1 MTAAQSCIALTDA
14 LGRYRE
20 AASPE
25 YDETLHDVIGRVAT
39 AGCLSKTDLGALFFW
54 KRIPTGAWIEK
65 LLCMSDAEVRRIT
78 AAAVTAAR
86 DQQLTVPQAA
96 RRARQALLDLPGAAT
111 GDPFASAVILA
122 AAPDRMAIYDYRA
135 HRGLWLVGLCLTDG
149 SGLYYRYMKL
159 VEQCRAEMLAHG
171 HGYWTAREV
180 DLALYTLGEHKGF
193 PKPRPW
199 RTAKCQEL
207 QARALPEIGLP
218 EPASPIR

>member
-1 MTAAQSCIALTDA
+1 MRSDEIPR
-14 LGRYRE
+14 GG
-20 AASPE
+20 ASPE

-54 KRIPTGAWIEK
+54 NYPDRR
-65 LLCMSDAEVRRIT
+65 MDREVAVHVGRRGPQDHRSSRHRCPRS
-78 AAAVTAAR
+78 AA
-86 DQQLTVPQAA
+86 DVPQAA

-122 AAPDRMAIYDYRA
+122 AAPDRIAIYDYRA

-149 SGLYYRYMKL
+149 SGLDYRYMKL